1 MTDVKIIYLLLFY
14 YIFIY
19 YIYIIY
25 LFIIYYYYYVRNVDV
40 SVKIWSSSVHKDD
53 NKELQTSLLIKNA
66 KSLVKETL
74 IFSIK
79 MTKKEVHNIKKIIAS
94 Q

>member
-66 KSLVKETL
+66 KSL
-74 IFSIK
+74 
-79 MTKKEVHNIKKIIAS
+79 KKR
-94 Q
+94 

>member
-1 MTDVKIIYLLLFY
+1 MIDILGIKNINNKEHTVTMTDVKIIYLLLFY

-40 SVKIWSSSVHKDD
+40 SVKI
-53 NKELQTSLLIKNA
+53 
-66 KSLVKETL
+66 
-74 IFSIK
+74 
-79 MTKKEVHNIKKIIAS
+79 
-94 Q
+94 